1 MCSIYGVFTFTWVIL
16 LAKDSTHSMYCWWY
30 IVVIMYIYSKPM
42 LPTPGQHAHSSQL
55 SCWSFVLEVISVMSF
70 CWVDYLVWLAYI
82 DAWTLACSV
91 GSWCIAQTAHFGF
104 DVLLSLRPWTR
115 ASYRQLSHR
124 CRWLFRR
131 SRTTCVQNFR
141 FWRLK
146 KAEIQCQALR

>member
-1 MCSIYGVFTFTWVIL
+1 MCLLILRPTEFLPLGCIFDALRSLSFTKTC
-16 LAKDSTHSMYCWWY
+16 HS
-30 IVVIMYIYSKPM
+30 SKPM
-42 LPTPGQHAHSSQL
+42 SPTLGQHTHSAQV

-82 DAWTLACSV
+82 DAGTLACSV

-115 ASYRQLSHR
+115 ASYWQLSHR

-131 SRTTCVQNFR
+131 SRTTCVQNF
-141 FWRLK
+141 WRIMLK
-146 KAEIQCQALR
+146 QWKALKYQ